1 MPFMC
6 DRRATQQVKIY
17 VNKLFKN
24 KNSGNKEIAKLITS
38 YSHSTV
44 LDIGSMFEKRGNP
57 EYYVVSQVDS
67 PFWVRAVHLPS
78 TVQWIPDPHPLGFH
92 TAIGHL
98 SFIPDWNKAVGFSKK
113 KIFSPF
119 DRPYIKKRNKRFYFR
134 APFFMKV

>member
-1 MPFMC
+1 MPLVC
-6 DRRATQQVKIY
+6 DKRATQQVKIY

-44 LDIGSMFEKRGNP
+44 IMMGSMFEKSRTP
-57 EYYVVSQVDS
+57 EYYVVSKVFS
-67 PFWVRAVHLPS
+67 PFWVRAVYLPS
-78 TVQWIPDPHPLGFH
+78 TVLWTPNPHPLVFH

-98 SFIPDWNKAVGFSKK
+98 SFTPDWNRASGFSKK
-113 KIFSPF
+113 RIFSPF

-134 APFFMKV
+134 APFFMI

>member
-6 DRRATQQVKIY
+6 DKRATQQVKIY

-24 KNSGNKEIAKLITS
+24 KNSQNKEIAKLITS

-98 SFIPDWNKAVGFSKK
+98 SFIPDWNKAVRFSKK
-113 KIFSPF
+113 QIFSPF

-134 APFFMKV
+134 APFFMKM